1 MSELK
6 ENSFDNSQNVNN
18 YKNNNNNININ
29 KNNNNNNNNLN
40 NNNNNEEKEI
50 IKTYETRKKK
60 IDFNNIGDR
69 LSLTDHTCHICKLL
83 VNIKNIKKCDNLKF
97 KEKNKKKKCGKD
109 FCINC
114 LKNYFPNYINNI
126 NNLDWKCPC
135 CKNECNC
142 TACKNSKKKVLNILS
157 DQKNNNNNNEITLIE
172 NNMNN
177 NNNYNNN
184 NNNNYNFN
192 NIINNNNNNKD
203 DMNNIIKE
211 KFDIKSFN
219 WEKII
224 IKILG
229 KFNKDKN
236 YICIPLPKKDI
247 IDSKNILNYKKYR
260 EELQLEL
267 EQYKKD
273 NFN

>member
-1 MSELK
+1 MADFK
-6 ENSFDNSQNVNN
+6 ENSNEKTQDLNN
-18 YKNNNNNININ
+18 F
-29 KNNNNNNNNLN
+29 KNNNNNNVNKNINNNLN
-40 NNNNNEEKEI
+40 INNSEEKEI
-50 IKTYETRKKK
+50 TKTYETRKKK

-83 VNIKNIKKCDNLKF
+83 VNIKNIKKCENLKY

-157 DQKNNNNNNEITLIE
+157 EQKNNNNEINLIE
-172 NNMNN
+172 NNVINNNFNN
-177 NNNYNNN
+177 NNNINNF
-184 NNNNYNFN
+184 NFN
-192 NIINNNNNNKD
+192 NNKED
-203 DMNNIIKE
+203 LNHMIKE

-224 IKILG
+224 VKILG

-260 EELQLEL
+260 DELQFEL

-273 NFN
+273 NIN